1 MNMKD
6 ISKNHCVIMAGGI
19 GSRFWPMSR
28 TAMPK
33 QFLDILGTGQS
44 LIRQTFERFQAVCPA
59 EHFLV
64 VTNAAYKDLVL
75 EHIPELKP
83 SQVLCEPEGR
93 NTAPCIA
100 YATYRIAA
108 EHEEA
113 NIIVAPSDHLI
124 ADVPE
129 FHKIIGLALSEA
141 SETKNLVTL
150 GISPSRPDTGYGYI
164 HFENQKTPRNPALKK
179 VLAFKEKPDVDTA
192 QSFLDDGNYLW
203 NSGIFIWSLQNIKES
218 FDVHLP
224 EMAQIFKDGASKLG
238 TPAEDAF
245 IQANFSKCESISI
258 DYGIMERASDVSV
271 VVSDFGWSD
280 LGTYGSLY
288 THVKK
293 DIEGNGSVGAKT
305 RFYESNNNLIS
316 TSKGKMVVTK
326 GLEGFIVIETEQ
338 SLMII
343 PREDEQ
349 FVKQIVNDLKTDG
362 EKDYY

>member
-1 MNMKD
+1 
-6 ISKNHCVIMAGGI
+6 MAGGI

-28 TAMPK
+28 TALPK
-33 QFLDILGTGQS
+33 QFLDILGTGKS
-44 LIRQTFERFQAVCPA
+44 LIRQTFERFQAICPA

-64 VTNAAYKDLVL
+64 VTNAAYKQLVL
-75 EHIPELKP
+75 DHLPELKP
-83 SQVLCEPEGR
+83 DQVLCEPEGR

-108 EHEEA
+108 KHSAA

-124 ADVPE
+124 SNVPE
-129 FHKIIGLALSEA
+129 FHKIIGLALAEA
-141 SETKNLVTL
+141 AETKNLVTL

-164 HFENQKTPRNPALKK
+164 HFEAQKSPRHPALKK
-179 VLAFKEKPDVDTA
+179 VLAFKEKPDVVTA

-224 EMAQIFKDGASKLG
+224 EMAQIFKDGASILG
-238 TPAEDAF
+238 TPAEEAF

-258 DYGIMERASDVSV
+258 DYGIMERAADVSV
-271 VVSDFGWSD
+271 VASDFGWSD

-288 THVKK
+288 THLSK
-293 DIEGNGSVGAKT
+293 DKHGNGSVGAKT
-305 RFYESNNNLIS
+305 RFYESANNLIS
-316 TSKGKMVVTK
+316 TSAGKMVVTK

-349 FVKQIVNDLKTDG
+349 FVKQIVNDLKAKG
-362 EKDYY
+362 EKNYY